1 MKKNIVFCFFAV
13 AILSSLFADH
23 DIILAPSVGYTYT
36 NAFTVKNP
44 INPSS
49 ENIDY
54 FKAHNGYLEFT
65 VGVILDNGFTYIE
78 DAGFAAGPAY
88 VTDSQ
93 MRVPSFFFI
102 SRSLLGYTFKPT
114 QNLYINLLTGLGLT
128 LGYPQVLQVGMP
140 VNIGLFCFFNKKSGL
155 NITATDMVGI
165 GFPSFLTNAFTVK
178 IGPIFRL

>member
-65 VGVILDNGFTYIE
+65 VGVILTTALLILKMPDLQ
-78 DAGFAAGPAY
+78 PALRMLRITKC
-88 VTDSQ
+88 V
-93 MRVPSFFFI
+93 F
-102 SRSLLGYTFKPT
+102 LL
-114 QNLYINLLTGLGLT
+114 
-128 LGYPQVLQVGMP
+128 
-140 VNIGLFCFFNKKSGL
+140 
-155 NITATDMVGI
+155 
-165 GFPSFLTNAFTVK
+165 SFLYPA
-178 IGPIFRL
+178 LC

>member
-1 MKKNIVFCFFAV
+1 MKKNAVFCFFTV

-65 VGVILDNGFTYIE
+65 VGVILDNGFTFIE

-102 SRSLLGYTFKPT
+102 FFLVGTFIFSY
-114 QNLYINLLTGLGLT
+114 LDNLLYSL
-128 LGYPQVLQVGMP
+128 
-140 VNIGLFCFFNKKSGL
+140 
-155 NITATDMVGI
+155 
-165 GFPSFLTNAFTVK
+165 
-178 IGPIFRL
+178 